1 MIFNI
6 STGFS
11 VLKFG
16 FLVLVVFVKKVSDLL
31 FTNSIIYWESSKNVI
46 ENSRGNL
53 QRGNLIKD

>member
-1 MIFNI
+1 MIFYTS
-6 STGFS
+6 STRFS

-16 FLVLVVFVKKVSDLL
+16 FLILVVFVKKVSDLL
-31 FTNSIIYWESSKNVI
+31 FRSSIYWESSKNVI